1 VLVCRYCATTTDE
14 AHQLIPD
21 GSMDLLWIEG
31 RGVFLCGPD
40 TRSWSFELPPGT
52 QVAGIR
58 FRPGAAAGVLG
69 VDAAEIRDQRV
80 VAEDLLGG
88 RAAQVLDERV
98 AAGRD
103 RLARMDVL
111 EHLVRR
117 REGLRTQNRRRRLR
131 AVVRR
136 REGDFDRDGTVE
148 LAALVAADPAYG
160 VDRLAAETGVC
171 SRQLRRRFDHT
182 VGYGP
187 AFFARIVRLQRF
199 ARSAARSPRCSIAEL
214 AVLSGYADQSHLSKD
229 CRSIVAATP
238 RTLIDMLPRT
248 SLAVHLDE
256 VRSVQDAA
264 AKDHRQSA
272 A

>member
-1 VLVCRYCATTTDE
+1 MSWFEPYTASADLRGVLVCRYCATTTDE

-88 RAAQVLDERV
+88 RVARMLDERV

-111 EHLVRR
+111 EHL
-117 REGLRTQNRRRRLR
+117 
-131 AVVRR
+131 VRR

>member
-1 VLVCRYCATTTDE
+1 
-14 AHQLIPD
+14 
-21 GSMDLLWIEG
+21 M
-31 RGVFLCGPD
+31 FLCGPD

-111 EHLVRR
+111 EHL
-117 REGLRTQNRRRRLR
+117 
-131 AVVRR
+131 VRR

>member
-1 VLVCRYCATTTDE
+1 
-14 AHQLIPD
+14 
-21 GSMDLLWIEG
+21 MDLLWIEG

-58 FRPGAAAGVLG
+58 FRPGAAASVLG

-88 RAAQVLDERV
+88 RVARVLDERV

-111 EHLVRR
+111 EQL
-117 REGLRTQNRRRRLR
+117 
-131 AVVRR
+131 VRR